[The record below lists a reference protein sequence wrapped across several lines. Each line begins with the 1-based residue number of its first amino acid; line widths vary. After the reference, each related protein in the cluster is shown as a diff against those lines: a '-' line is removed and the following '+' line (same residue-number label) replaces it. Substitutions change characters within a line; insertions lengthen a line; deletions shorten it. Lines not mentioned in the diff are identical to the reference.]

1 MTELAGPEPGMASPQ
16 VRLLAILQCQF
27 YDILVFLTIIPQI
40 SPLEKS
46 YIRKLD
52 RKTGLAIKSNFG
64 IDKICLASKSLALTR
79 QSRFLV

>member
-1 MTELAGPEPGMASPQ
+1 MASPQ
-16 VRLLAILQCQF
+16 VRLLAIMRWKF
-27 YDILVFLTIIPQI
+27 YVILVLLTIIPQI

-64 IDKICLASKSLALTR
+64 IDKNFWASKSLALTR
-79 QSRFLV
+79 QSDFLI